1 MSTNEVSIKFEKE
14 NVDFGE
20 AVRALKAGK
29 RVCRKGW
36 NGKDQYL
43 ELGKDISYTN
53 LKGDNVVAYHE
64 DIGSQAIVF
73 CGTRGRQMG
82 WLASQ
87 SDMLAEDWCILE
99 D

>member
-1 MSTNEVSIKFEKE
+1 MSSNEALVTFEKE

-20 AVRALKAGK
+20 AIRALKEGK

-36 NGKDQYL
+36 NGKGQYL
-43 ELGKDISYTN
+43 ELGKGISYTN
-53 LKGDNVVAYHE
+53 LKGDSVVAYHE

-73 CGTRGRQMG
+73 CGTRGQQVG

-87 SDMLAEDWCILE
+87 SDMLAEDWCIL
-99 D
+99 

>member
-1 MSTNEVSIKFEKE
+1 MSSNEVLVTFEKE

-20 AVRALKAGK
+20 AIRALKEGK

-53 LKGDNVVAYHE
+53 LKGYTMVAYHE

-73 CGTRGRQMG
+73 YGTRGRQMG

-87 SDMLAEDWCILE
+87 SDMLAEDWCIL
-99 D
+99 